1 MCLLESR
8 LNPGRHSALEI
19 ALDLI
24 EADPNERAA
33 RLFEIRTSISDEQDR
48 AIVRDDP
55 RSPHRKV
62 GASTDVEGSRNV
74 RSAEGLRTAQVDD
87 DCILPLSQLLK
98 CIRGER
104 NVTRHAFEKCRPLSI
119 DPFHAAVVVG
129 ELGDSRENAIDKLWL
144 VVIRQEDIAEPFVAK
159 SRLRTLGHSRSTE

>member
-8 LNPGRHSALEI
+8 LNPGWHSALKI

-24 EADPNERAA
+24 KADPNERAA
-33 RLFEIRTSISDEQDR
+33 RLFEIRTSISDKQDG

-87 DCILPLSQLLK
+87 DTDLEQARRSL
-98 CIRGER
+98 IR
-104 NVTRHAFEKCRPLSI
+104 V
-119 DPFHAAVVVG
+119 
-129 ELGDSRENAIDKLWL
+129 
-144 VVIRQEDIAEPFVAK
+144 
-159 SRLRTLGHSRSTE
+159 